1 MCELLGL
8 SFKRA
13 VNPKISFKGFQKRGK
28 NNPDG
33 WGIAYYPDKSVQ
45 IFKEHIQINTSK
57 FADFLK
63 NYSFMNSKIFIAHV
77 RRTSVGKNSHEN
89 THPFC
94 RELNGKEYLFAH
106 NGTIRNLD
114 KLNLGRFKPIGKTDS
129 EHIFCY
135 LLDFIQE
142 KGIKNWNMGD
152 IQCLEEEIREINK
165 EGTLNCLFTDG
176 NYLFCYHDRNGHNG
190 LYFTQRKPPYGEIK
204 LEDIDWEVDLREE
217 KNPKKTGFIIAT
229 KKLTNEGWESFSKG
243 ELIVFKTGK
252 MIYPSHRDI

>member
-1 MCELLGL
+1 MCELLGM
-8 SFKRA
+8 SFNRA

-77 RRTSVGKNSHEN
+77 RRTSVGKNSHKN

-94 RELNGKEYLFAH
+94 RELDGKEYLFAH
-106 NGTIRNLD
+106 NGTICNFN
-114 KLNLGRFKPIGKTDS
+114 KLNLGRFNPIGKTDS
-129 EHIFCY
+129 EYIFCH

-165 EGTLNCLFTDG
+165 KGTLNCFFTDG
-176 NYLFCYHDRNGHNG
+176 KYLFCYHDIEGHNG
-190 LYFTQRKPPYGEIK
+190 LYFMRRQSPFQIIK
-204 LEDIDWEVDLREE
+204 LKDLDWEIDLKEE
-217 KNPKKTGFIIAT
+217 KTPDQTGYIIAT
-229 KKLTNEGWESFSKG
+229 TPLTDENWMKFKKG
-243 ELIVFKTGK
+243 EVIVFKSGE
-252 MIYPSHRDI
+252 MIYSSHRDI